1 MSAPQMGPAPEDSSS
16 PDPTQR
22 MRARLGAVLALAS
35 AQLPRSTAPDVRTP
49 AGRTPTDWPPVGV
62 PPGDRLRESLVRE
75 TPPTTPAPGAPAAP
89 PPAAPTPGAPAPERA
104 ARADSSATPLI
115 TAAVG
120 ASVRVRASEPNDLGV
135 AERTRLAGLF
145 KRVGAWA
152 LGLSAAGM
160 FFAALATFK
169 WIGGENVDVGAVG
182 WAAVGL
188 ALVSLTSL
196 VLAYFTVMGFRQIEY
211 EADLGGGQH
220 EVSQHGSSQS
230 RPSQSS
236 EGRRTGDGRREDR
249 QPTS

>member
-1 MSAPQMGPAPEDSSS
+1 M
-16 PDPTQR
+16 
-22 MRARLGAVLALAS
+22 
-35 AQLPRSTAPDVRTP
+35 
-49 AGRTPTDWPPVGV
+49 
-62 PPGDRLRESLVRE
+62 
-75 TPPTTPAPGAPAAP
+75 
-89 PPAAPTPGAPAPERA
+89 
-104 ARADSSATPLI
+104 
-115 TAAVG
+115 
-120 ASVRVRASEPNDLGV
+120 

-160 FFAALATFK
+160 FFAALATLK
-169 WIGGENVDVGAVG
+169 WVGGENVDVGAVG

-220 EVSQHGSSQS
+220 EVTQQGSSQQGSSQS
-230 RPSQSS
+230 RPSQ
-236 EGRRTGDGRREDR
+236 GGQDRRTGDGRREDR